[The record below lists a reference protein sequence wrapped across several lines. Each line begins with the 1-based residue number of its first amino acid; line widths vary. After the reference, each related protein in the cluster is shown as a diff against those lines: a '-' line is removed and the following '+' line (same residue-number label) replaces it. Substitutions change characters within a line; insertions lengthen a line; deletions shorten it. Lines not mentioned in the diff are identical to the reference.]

1 MHMCD
6 IFKILLR
13 NYEKAVHAH
22 NCRFLWKRLCFNYF
36 ISPLYGSKIG
46 LSEANLFWVCQ
57 GGGGNPPSM
66 VGLEILLG
74 MNF

>member
-1 MHMCD
+1 MKKLYMHTIAGSCERD
-6 IFKILLR
+6 
-13 NYEKAVHAH
+13 
-22 NCRFLWKRLCFNYF
+22 CFNYL

-46 LSEANLFWVCQ
+46 LSECNLFWVCQ